1 MVGCALCQLFPYQI
15 LTVFGK
21 ADANFTEFAVKSL
34 RIYMAGIFAAGFQIV
49 STSYFQATGQPMKAS
64 ILSMLRQLL
73 VLIPMI
79 LVLPLF
85 FGLDGILY
93 AGPVAD
99 LSSAVVVA
107 FFVVYEMKKL
117 NRVIGENPVAV

>member
-1 MVGCALCQLFPYQI
+1 
-15 LTVFGK
+15 
-21 ADANFTEFAVKSL
+21 
-34 RIYMAGIFAAGFQIV
+34 
-49 STSYFQATGQPMKAS
+49 MKAS